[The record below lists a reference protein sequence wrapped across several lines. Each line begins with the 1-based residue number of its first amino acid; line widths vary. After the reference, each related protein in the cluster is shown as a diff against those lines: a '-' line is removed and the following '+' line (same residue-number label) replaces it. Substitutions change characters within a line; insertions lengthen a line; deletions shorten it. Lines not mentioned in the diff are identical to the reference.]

1 MLGNGAGVVAELV
14 VGVEAAVLRL
24 EAVGIEGAVLEAV
37 GIEGAVLAVGIEGV
51 GEGARV
57 LLSVFSIGS
66 VASPERFLPRVFRVF
81 LGGIVSGRDWV

>member
-1 MLGNGAGVVAELV
+1 MLGDGAGVVAGLV

-24 EAVGIEGAVLEAV
+24 EAVGIEGAVLE
-37 GIEGAVLAVGIEGV
+37 AVGIEGV

-66 VASPERFLPRVFRVF
+66 VASPERFLPRVFWVF
-81 LGGIVSGRDWV
+81 LGGVVSGRDWV

>member
-24 EAVGIEGAVLEAV
+24 EAVGIEGAVLE
-37 GIEGAVLAVGIEGV
+37 AVGIEGV

>member
-24 EAVGIEGAVLEAV
+24 EAVGIEGAVLEAM
-37 GIEGAVLAVGIEGV
+37 GIEGV
-51 GEGARV
+51 GEGVRV

-66 VASPERFLPRVFRVF
+66 VASPECFLLRVFRVF
-81 LGGIVSGRDWV
+81 LLGGIVSGRDWV